1 MSKFKKILIA
11 GAALV
16 SLMFISS
23 TQAHTVALGWK
34 VLAGGDVI
42 FYDLHWHG
50 NVSSTSNTGLF
61 IDGVEHKFT
70 GIHNDVGS
78 YSSLDGAIF
87 NPSYATFSGGTLTAT
102 TGSNDWFSVTV
113 SGLTAGS
120 HTFATTNIALTQ
132 WNIPSA
138 GGSITVTLPP
148 APTTPPT
155 NGVPD
160 AGSTLLMLGLGML
173 GLIVGAKKRLRK

>member
-1 MSKFKKILIA
+1 MSKFRKILFGA
-11 GAALV
+11 AALV
-16 SLMFISS
+16 SVMFISS

-50 NVSSTSNTGLF
+50 NVTSTSNTGLF
-61 IDGVEHKFT
+61 IDTIEYKFT
-70 GIHNDVGS
+70 GIHNDVASWSG
-78 YSSLDGAIF
+78 LAGAIF
-87 NPSYATFSGGTLTAT
+87 NPAYADFSGDTLTVNNS
-102 TGSNDWFSVTV
+102 SNDWFSVTV
-113 SGLTAGS
+113 SGLSAGS

-148 APTTPPT
+148 PPTTG
-155 NGVPD
+155 GVPD
-160 AGSTLLMLGLGML
+160 ASNTLLMLGLGML